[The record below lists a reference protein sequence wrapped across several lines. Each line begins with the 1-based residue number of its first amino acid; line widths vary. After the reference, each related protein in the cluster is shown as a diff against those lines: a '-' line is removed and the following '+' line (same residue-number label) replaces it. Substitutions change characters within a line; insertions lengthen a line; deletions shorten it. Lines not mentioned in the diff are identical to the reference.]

1 MQNNFLIT
9 VTNNIEGRNIEDY
22 IDTIC
27 TNVVL
32 GTNIFSDFKA
42 SLSDIF
48 GGFSGSYRNKLELIY
63 EEAKKELKKKAQ
75 SIGANAIVG
84 FTVDFDEISGGGK
97 SMFMISASGTACK
110 IKDLPQDKKQ
120 ENLNEN
126 VSYEIFDIELK
137 KYQVK
142 KKLKNNLYLKNEE
155 TQFLMGHMMTEIVD
169 DLLVKYIK
177 INEDI
182 YDREFTPEIA
192 TNNQSFITDYIK
204 SVPAE
209 YVLDKVYEIY
219 KDDQDLLKHF
229 VYSCNLFS
237 PKHIFEIAQND
248 IHFALDLLDAPK
260 RYYNNEDIAYLRDL
274 LDIFDS
280 LPNTGERIVLK
291 GGLLRKEEEKFL
303 CQCKHAND
311 KEVLFCGRCGVNIKG
326 LNKTE
331 VQTIDTLRDKL
342 EVLSLL
348 LKA

>member
-97 SMFMISASGTACK
+97 SMFMISASGTASK
-110 IKDLPQDKKQ
+110 IKDIPQDKKQ

-142 KKLKNNLYLKNEE
+142 KN
-155 TQFLMGHMMTEIVD
+155 
-169 DLLVKYIK
+169 
-177 INEDI
+177 
-182 YDREFTPEIA
+182 
-192 TNNQSFITDYIK
+192 
-204 SVPAE
+204 
-209 YVLDKVYEIY
+209 
-219 KDDQDLLKHF
+219 
-229 VYSCNLFS
+229 
-237 PKHIFEIAQND
+237 
-248 IHFALDLLDAPK
+248 
-260 RYYNNEDIAYLRDL
+260 
-274 LDIFDS
+274 
-280 LPNTGERIVLK
+280 
-291 GGLLRKEEEKFL
+291 
-303 CQCKHAND
+303 
-311 KEVLFCGRCGVNIKG
+311 
-326 LNKTE
+326 
-331 VQTIDTLRDKL
+331 
-342 EVLSLL
+342 
-348 LKA
+348 